1 MVELVSL
8 AFGCKAVFEGGDRL
22 DAVSLRVVGTV
33 FLQRMICEMHVVIS
47 DGIRAEFIRL
57 R

>member
-1 MVELVSL
+1 MVELVCL